1 MMHMK
6 LTHNCISGMVG
17 RYGRV
22 VGCYVVMILPGNLR
36 TTLPLTNP
44 ILVAYAL
51 ADLHLLV
58 QRCSDPDCILCCHER
73 LAEAMNRRQQC
84 GKNAASRRPGCRIQG
99 AGHRI

>member
-58 QRCSDPDCILCCHER
+58 
-73 LAEAMNRRQQC
+73 
-84 GKNAASRRPGCRIQG
+84 NAVLTLTASYVVTKGLLKR
-99 AGHRI
+99 